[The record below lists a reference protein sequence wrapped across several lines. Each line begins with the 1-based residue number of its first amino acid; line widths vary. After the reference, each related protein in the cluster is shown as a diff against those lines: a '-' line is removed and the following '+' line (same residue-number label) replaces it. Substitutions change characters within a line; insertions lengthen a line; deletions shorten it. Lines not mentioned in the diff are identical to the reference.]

1 MIYEGTNQVKE
12 SKIGL
17 LMHIYEL
24 FSMKDDESIIKM
36 FTRFT
41 NITNELQALGKAYT
55 EMEKVIKI
63 LRCLTHK
70 WQVKVIT
77 IQEVKDLTK
86 LPMEELIG
94 SLMTHEITM
103 KNHQEVE
110 DEKKKNIALKIS
122 QNNEKEVDGNEEE
135 ERNTSEEYE
144 DLAFISR

>member
-70 WQVKVIT
+70 RQVKVIT

-110 DEKKKNIALKIS
+110 NEKKKNIALKIS

-135 ERNTSEEYE
+135 ERNTSEEDE

>member
-41 NITNELQALGKAYT
+41 NITNEPQALGKAYT

-70 WQVKVIT
+70 RQVKVIT

-110 DEKKKNIALKIS
+110 NEKKKNIALKIS

-135 ERNTSEEYE
+135 ERNTSEEDE

>member
-110 DEKKKNIALKIS
+110 NEKKKNIALKIS
-122 QNNEKEVDGNEEE
+122 QNNEKEVEEMKKKK
-135 ERNTSEEYE
+135 
-144 DLAFISR
+144 

>member
-110 DEKKKNIALKIS
+110 NEKKKNIALKIS

>member
-1 MIYEGTNQVKE
+1 
-12 SKIGL
+12 
-17 LMHIYEL
+17 
-24 FSMKDDESIIKM
+24 
-36 FTRFT
+36 
-41 NITNELQALGKAYT
+41 
-55 EMEKVIKI
+55 
-63 LRCLTHK
+63 
-70 WQVKVIT
+70 
-77 IQEVKDLTK
+77 
-86 LPMEELIG
+86 MEELIG

>member
-70 WQVKVIT
+70 RQVKVIT

-110 DEKKKNIALKIS
+110 NEKKKNIALKIS
-122 QNNEKEVDGNEEE
+122 QNNEKEVEEMKKKK
-135 ERNTSEEYE
+135 
-144 DLAFISR
+144 